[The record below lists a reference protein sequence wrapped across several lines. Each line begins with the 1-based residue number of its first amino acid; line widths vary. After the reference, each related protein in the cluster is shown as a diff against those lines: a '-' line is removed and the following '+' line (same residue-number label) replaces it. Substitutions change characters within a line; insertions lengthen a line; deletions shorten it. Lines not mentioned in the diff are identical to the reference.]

1 MMNGH
6 RQSDG
11 RIVPEKSANKPFVE
25 GGAEGMEGRR
35 SAKGNGRQSRMHRTL
50 RRETHGIGAAEH
62 TSDRWMDARH
72 RSLHWLIVIT
82 RGKSRMRQY
91 RTSGSVRG
99 VARKG
104 HPYLDSVTRISARR
118 LALKG
123 QHLRRR
129 RRGAAFVRPLHDSG
143 CETRHA
149 TSVTYRVACRPGGRV
164 SCSESAWHLA

>member
-11 RIVPEKSANKPFVE
+11 RIVPEKSSNKPFVE

-35 SAKGNGRQSRMHRTL
+35 SAKGNGQQSRMHRTL

-104 HPYLDSVTRISARR
+104 HPYLDSVTSHGAGAIRGTDRHRR
-118 LALKG
+118 A
-123 QHLRRR
+123 
-129 RRGAAFVRPLHDSG
+129 GACA
-143 CETRHA
+143 
-149 TSVTYRVACRPGGRV
+149 
-164 SCSESAWHLA
+164 